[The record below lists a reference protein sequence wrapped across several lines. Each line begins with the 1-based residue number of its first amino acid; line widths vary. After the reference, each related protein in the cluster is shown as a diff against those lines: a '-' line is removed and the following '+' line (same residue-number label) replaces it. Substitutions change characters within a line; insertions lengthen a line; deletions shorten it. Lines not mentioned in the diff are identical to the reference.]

1 MQSCSNELVAC
12 KVELEECLYMDTEL
26 TDIRDKL
33 TRREEELIHAMMKL
47 DEESAQPGGGPEGP
61 RRAGSSTDRVG

>member
-33 TRREEELIHAMMKL
+33 TRREEELIHAMMKV
-47 DEESAQPGGGPEGP
+47 DE
-61 RRAGSSTDRVG
+61 